1 MHTLLVLSSMLLVV
15 LGGSV
20 VLALLP
26 GVTDW
31 GRRRRLQL
39 LVLASPAVSLGVG
52 LAGLY
57 HFDHRIC
64 FLGAPAWDRLLG
76 AAVPVAMALV
86 GLGAAGLSV
95 LRLGLLSW
103 AVLRRSTPAAPDLR
117 ALTDRLARR
126 LGVAGPRVRVRAS
139 RQPLAL
145 TCGLRHPTLVLS
157 TWMLHA
163 LDARELES
171 VVAHEVGHAARRDY
185 AVVWLATVLREAF
198 FYLPTTRR
206 AYRQLLAD
214 KEMACDDL
222 AVAATGR
229 PLALASA
236 LAKVWHQAV
245 GEPVRAMA
253 PAFAGPER
261 QIEERIERL
270 LLGMAPARTTPS
282 AAFPRRKPAGLGAS
296 ALVSLVALQAAG
308 VAVMFLNPMACG
320 PGSPLWKLL

>member
-26 GVTDW
+26 DVTDW
-31 GRRRRLQL
+31 GRRRGLLL
-39 LVLASPAVSLGVG
+39 LVLASPAASLGVG

-64 FLGAPAWDRLLG
+64 FIGAPAWDRLLG
-76 AAVPVAMALV
+76 TAVPVAMALV
-86 GLGAAGLSV
+86 GLGVAGLSV
-95 LRLGLLSW
+95 LRLGLLSRV
-103 AVLRRSTPAAPDLR
+103 VLHRSAPAPDLR

-126 LGVAGPRVRVRAS
+126 LDVAEPRVRICAS
-139 RQPLAL
+139 RQPFAL
-145 TCGLRHPTLVLS
+145 TCGLRHPTLVFS

-171 VVAHEVGHAARRDY
+171 VIAHELGHVARRDY
-185 AVVWLATVLREAF
+185 AMVWLATVLRDAF

-214 KEMACDDL
+214 KEIACDDL
-222 AVAATGR
+222 AAAATGR

-236 LAKVWHQAV
+236 LAKVWHHAV

-261 QIEERIERL
+261 QIQERIERL
-270 LLGMAPARTTPS
+270 LHGTAPAHTARLAPC
-282 AAFPRRKPAGLGAS
+282 PRRNSAGFGAS
-296 ALVSLVALQAAG
+296 ALVSLVTVQAAG
-308 VAVMFLNPMACG
+308 VAVMVLNPMACG